1 MSITTM
7 INKAQAVLEMYKD
20 GEIEAEKA
28 IISLTKHINE
38 MAKKGSK
45 KVEGDSDGEV
55 KEKVKRKPNDFI
67 LFSKRV
73 RSTLKENEEAFK
85 EVGTHNQFCS
95 YLKSIKPYA
104 EWTDDEAIL
113 SAKKVWVKP
122 EVSKQTAEGKSKS
135 SNSSVGKPE
144 KAVEKAEKPKKGKKT
159 VEKTV
164 EKVIEAPIEKA
175 KVIEAPIEKAKVI
188 EVPVKKAGR
197 PKKTVEKA
205 EMIEVPVK
213 KAGRPKKVVEE
224 EKEELDFDG
233 FEHDGTLYLKSKEG
247 YVLTVDTEWVG
258 IFDGENIDEDA
269 DEPAIVK
276 KWCEENK

>member
-1 MSITTM
+1 M

-20 GEIEAEKA
+20 GEIEADKA
-28 IISLTKHINE
+28 ILSLTKHINE

-144 KAVEKAEKPKKGKKT
+144 KAVEKVVVEKAEKPKKGKKT

-164 EKVIEAPIEKA
+164 EKVIEAPIE
-175 KVIEAPIEKAKVI
+175 
-188 EVPVKKAGR
+188 
-197 PKKTVEKA
+197 
-205 EMIEVPVK
+205 
-213 KAGRPKKVVEE
+213 
-224 EKEELDFDG
+224 
-233 FEHDGTLYLKSKEG
+233 
-247 YVLTVDTEWVG
+247 
-258 IFDGENIDEDA
+258 
-269 DEPAIVK
+269 
-276 KWCEENK
+276 